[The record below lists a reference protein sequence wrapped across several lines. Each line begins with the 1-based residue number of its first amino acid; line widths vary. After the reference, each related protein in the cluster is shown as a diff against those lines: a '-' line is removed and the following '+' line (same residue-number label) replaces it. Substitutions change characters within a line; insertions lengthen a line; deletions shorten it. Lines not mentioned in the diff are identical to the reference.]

1 MQGKNRAPGC
11 GIVIC
16 LSSTSRIPLTPA
28 QRWATVILLGLGVLI
43 AYVDRTNFSVALV
56 VKDFKA
62 LFQLTDVNRGT
73 LNSAF
78 FWSYAF
84 LQIPAGYAVDRW
96 GVKYPY
102 AVGFVFW
109 SIVSAATALAGSFY
123 QLIGLRIL
131 LGVGEAIVTPASMR
145 WLKLNVDESQRG
157 LATGIYMSGTKYGP
171 AVGNAVAPMLIREY
185 DWRVMFLILGLGALV
200 WLIPWL
206 YFLRDDDKELAAGQA
221 KRDSGPSA
229 SFADVMASPLMWG
242 VLIGTFAYN
251 YFTYFAQTW
260 MPAYFVEQRGFDL
273 TKMGWFQFAGFFGM
287 ATMAIVAGWAAD
299 RFIAAGRD
307 AVAVRKAFTIAGLC
321 CASTEIFGALS
332 SSRDVAVFFSIV
344 SLTGLG
350 LATANYW
357 ALTQT
362 LMPSSSI
369 GRVTGL
375 QNFASNLGGIV
386 APLLTG
392 WLKQVT
398 GSYVAPMVL
407 ICVLLVIGILAYTF
421 LVTPRFAPRKSNV

>member
-1 MQGKNRAPGC
+1 M
-11 GIVIC
+11 
-16 LSSTSRIPLTPA
+16 
-28 QRWATVILLGLGVLI
+28 ILLGIGVMV
-43 AYVDRTNFSVALV
+43 AYIDRTNFSVALV

-62 LFQLTDVNRGT
+62 LFQLTDVNRGI

-84 LQIPAGYAVDRW
+84 LQIPAGYVVDRW

-109 SIVSAATALAGSFY
+109 SVISAATALAGSFY

-171 AVGNAVAPMLIREY
+171 AVGNAIAPMLIKEY
-185 DWRVMFLILGLGALV
+185 DWRIMFLILGLGALV

-206 YFLRDDDKELAAGQA
+206 FFLRDDDRELATSQA
-221 KRDSGPSA
+221 KKNPAPTA
-229 SFADVMASPLMWG
+229 SFGDVMASPLMWG

-260 MPAYFVEQRGFDL
+260 MPAYFVEQRGFTL
-273 TKMGWFQFAGFFGM
+273 TIMGWLQFAGFSGM
-287 ATMAIVAGWAAD
+287 ATMAILAGWAAD

-307 AVAVRKAFTIAGLC
+307 AVTVRKAFTIAGLV

-362 LMPSSSI
+362 VMPSSSI
-369 GRVTGL
+369 GRVAGL
-375 QNFASNLGGIV
+375 QNFASNLGGIA

-421 LVTPRFAPRKSNV
+421 MVTPRFAPRKSQA